1 MIGQLWSFR
10 NEHFFPHTCMS
21 VTTSRFI
28 EYHFI
33 DQIPYGTVHLV
44 CNHVLIQK
52 HFPLHRNNV
61 SDTALKSE
69 RKHTLIF
76 VCLSF
81 LNQSERRRNC
91 SGKMSPNNLSPQ
103 GSAFRNCRWV
113 SECLILS
120 YVLYR
125 KIFYSH
131 FSILL
136 QNSFFWWI
144 SSEGVVPLPYDI
156 LVFDHEGL
164 SAYLCPCNRNL
175 AVLNVI
181 PIAR

>member
-10 NEHFFPHTCMS
+10 NKHFFSHTCMS

-52 HFPLHRNNV
+52 CFPLHRNNV

-76 VCLSF
+76 VCFSS

-91 SGKMSPNNLSPQ
+91 SGKMSPNSLSPQ
-103 GSAFRNCRWV
+103 GSAFRTCRWV
-113 SECLILS
+113 SECLILTF
-120 YVLYR
+120 VLNR

-136 QNSFFWWI
+136 QNSFYWCI
-144 SSEGVVPLPYDI
+144 S
-156 LVFDHEGL
+156 
-164 SAYLCPCNRNL
+164 
-175 AVLNVI
+175 
-181 PIAR
+181 